1 MGKRKGDDSSE
12 DDPLP
17 NKKHKKEKKDKDGA
31 ESKLKKDS
39 KEKKDKDKKDKK
51 EKKEKHKHGDDDEE
65 KARRKEQKKA
75 EKETDPAKEK
85 HKKLESEELR
95 PAQAPP
101 APAEPKRVVG
111 PQAFP
116 PEAEP
121 KDKKQ
126 KKDKKDKKSKAG
138 PVATREVQLCSANAF
153 KDRSRPFGMELDGA
167 LVVDLA
173 DGGAAI
179 PAGVQIGWRVLE
191 VDGKPVPEDDIG
203 KAAEAVRK
211 AEEKMANKSG
221 KASVLVSFIAEE
233 PDHWKQASRA
243 LAGKGR

>member
-1 MGKRKGDDSSE
+1 MGKRKGEDSSE

-17 NKKHKKEKKDKDGA
+17 KKHKKEKKDKDGA
-31 ESKLKKDS
+31 ATKVKKDS
-39 KEKKDKDKKDKK
+39 KEKKDKDKK

-65 KARRKEQKKA
+65 KARRKEHKKA
-75 EKETDPAKEK
+75 EKEKDPAKEK
-85 HKKLESEELR
+85 HKKLESEEHR

-101 APAEPKRVVG
+101 APAEPKRIVG

-191 VDGKPVPEDDIG
+191 VDGKLVPEDDIG